1 MQRIYLD
8 YNASTPVAP
17 EVTAAMQALLADH
30 YGNPSSGHWASRGA
44 HDALE
49 GARAEVAALLGA
61 RPSEIVF
68 TSGGSESN
76 NAAIKGVAFARL
88 PGEAHLVISAVEH
101 PSVRQTCR
109 YLERF
114 GVRTTEVPVDRTG
127 RIDPQRVADA
137 ITPHTVLVSVMHA
150 NNEVGTLQPIAEVA
164 RHTRERGVVFHCDA
178 AQSIGKLPIDVGEL
192 GVDLLTVA
200 GHKAYAPKGVG
211 ALFVRDGI
219 ELDPLIH
226 GAGHERGRRAGTESA
241 LLATALGA
249 ACRLARLEPCGDRLL
264 ELRERMWT
272 RLRETFGDT
281 VALHGHPHERLPNT
295 LNVGFSGRTAAE
307 ILERVPAL
315 AASAGAACHAGSREL
330 SPVLSAMGVDPRFG
344 LGAIRF
350 SVGRPTTAEEIDGA
364 VEYLRDVL

>member
-17 EVTAAMQALLADH
+17 EVTAAMQTLLADH

-49 GARAEVAALLGA
+49 SARADVAALLGA

-76 NAAIKGVAFARL
+76 NAAIKGVLLAHER
-88 PGEAHLVISAVEH
+88 EAHVVITAVEH

-114 GVRTTEVPVDRTG
+114 GIRTTEVPVDRSG
-127 RIDPQRVADA
+127 RVDPQRVADA
-137 ITPHTVLVSVMHA
+137 MTPHTALVSVMHA

-164 RHTRERGVVFHCDA
+164 QVTRARGVPFHCDA
-178 AQSIGKLPIDVGEL
+178 AQSIGKVPIDVREL
-192 GVDLLTVA
+192 GVDLLTIA

-211 ALFVRDGI
+211 ALFVREGI

-249 ACRLARLEPCGDRLL
+249 ACRLARLEPCGNRLL
-264 ELRERMWT
+264 ELRDRMWT
-272 RLRETFGDT
+272 RLKETFGDR
-281 VALHGHPHERLPNT
+281 VALHGHPRERLPNT
-295 LNVGFSGRTAAE
+295 LNVGFADQVAAE
-307 ILERVPAL
+307 ILERVPAV
-315 AASAGAACHAGSREL
+315 AASVGSACHAGSREL

-350 SVGRPTTAEEIDGA
+350 SVGRPTTVEEIDRA